1 MMFGKRPIQLAM
13 LATMVVVVAQS
24 GRAADNSATAV
35 ATQTLGTTV
44 NLPPLYEPTI
54 QSIGALAASGA
65 TSLKTFRSDARTQSI
80 RAALS
85 KVLLGA
91 PPSTITLDKANT
103 DPVLGEVAI
112 LCAPRGSYAG
122 KQLYQNYLNTLV
134 QNIDA
139 VSNKTTP
146 DSTILDALK
155 LLFASSGYNITDA
168 IGVDPK
174 AIADAATKN
183 NAACEV
189 DLKSYAPDYYG
200 VDMPERAPTAALTA
214 AAGGVVDLSIFG
226 PVGTLITTFLGLIQP
241 VLTQAA
247 SAVDQQRRDEAIQTA
262 LIDNEPKI
270 AEAGEQLADAIDS
283 YVGAAR
289 HRLAG
294 AFVEQLVSI
303 RTTPIDLSKVEE
315 CKTIKGENR
324 SPSGA
329 PDPAFIACWSVA
341 WGKIQPQVDKLN
353 TIGDNYDT
361 FVDAGTKS
369 AKSQFAT
376 IMANYKKIQA
386 GDNEIPI
393 SHVFDEIT
401 QFISF
406 ANAISA
412 AASKS
417 NIDKLKSEATA
428 AEKELAQ

>member
-1 MMFGKRPIQLAM
+1 MMVRKRRTQLAM
-13 LATMVVVVAQS
+13 LAAVVVVVAPS
-24 GRAADNSATAV
+24 VRAADNSATAV
-35 ATQTLGTTV
+35 TTQTLGTAV

-85 KVLLGA
+85 KVLLDA
-91 PPSTITLDKANT
+91 PPSTIILDKAST
-103 DPVLGEVAI
+103 DPAVGEVAI
-112 LCAPRGSYAG
+112 LCAPRAAYAG

-139 VSNKTTP
+139 VSNKTSP

-174 AIADAATKN
+174 AVADAVARNK
-183 NAACEV
+183 AACEA
-189 DLKSYAPDYYG
+189 DLKSYALDYYG
-200 VDMPERAPTAALTA
+200 ISLPEGPPAAALAA
-214 AAGGVVDLSIFG
+214 AAGGVVDMSFLG
-226 PVGTLITTFLGLIQP
+226 PAGTLITTFLGVIQP

-262 LIDNEPKI
+262 LVDNESKI
-270 AEAGEQLADAIDS
+270 TEAGEQLADAIDS
-283 YVGAAR
+283 YAAAAR

-294 AFVEQLVSI
+294 AFVEQLASI
-303 RTTPIDLSKVEE
+303 RTMPIDLSKVEE
-315 CKTIKGENR
+315 CKTIKGESR

-329 PDPAFIACWSVA
+329 PDPSFIACWRAA
-341 WGKIQPQVDKLN
+341 WATVQPQVDKLN

-361 FVDAGTKS
+361 FVDAGTKT

-401 QFISF
+401 QFINF
-406 ANAISA
+406 ANAIST
-412 AASKS
+412 AASNS
-417 NIDKLKSEATA
+417 NIDKLKSEAAA
-428 AEKELAQ
+428 AEKELAH

>member
-1 MMFGKRPIQLAM
+1 MFEKRPTQLAI
-13 LATMVVVVAQS
+13 VAAAVLMAQ
-24 GRAADNSATAV
+24 GGWAADNSATAV
-35 ATQTLGTTV
+35 TTQTLGATV

-54 QSIGALAASGA
+54 QSIGALTASGA

-103 DPVLGEVAI
+103 DQALGEVAV
-112 LCAPRGSYAG
+112 LCAPRAAYAG
-122 KQLYQNYLNTLV
+122 KQLYQSYLNTLV

-139 VSNKTTP
+139 VSSKTTQ

-155 LLFASSGYNITDA
+155 LLFASSGYSITDA

-174 AIADAATKN
+174 AVSDAATKN
-183 NAACEV
+183 KAACEA
-189 DLKSYAPDYYG
+189 DLKSYALDYYG
-200 VDMPERAPTAALTA
+200 VEMPEHVPTAALAA
-214 AAGGVVDLSIFG
+214 AAGGIVDLSFFG
-226 PVGTLITTFLGLIQP
+226 PVGTLISTFLGLVQP

-247 SAVDQQRRDEAIQTA
+247 NAVDQQRRGEAIQTA
-262 LIDNEPKI
+262 LIGNEPKI
-270 AEAGEQLADAIDS
+270 AEAGEQLADAIDA
-283 YVGAAR
+283 YVAATR

-294 AFVEQLVSI
+294 SFVEQLASI
-303 RTTPIDLSKVEE
+303 RSMPIDLSKVEE

-324 SPSGA
+324 LPSGA
-329 PDPAFIACWSVA
+329 PDPAFIACWSTA
-341 WGKIQPQVDKLN
+341 WAKIQPQADKLN

-361 FVDAGTKS
+361 FVDAGTKT

-386 GDNEIPI
+386 GDDQISV

-401 QFISF
+401 QFVSF
-406 ANAISA
+406 ANAINT

-417 NIDKLKSEATA
+417 NIDKLKSEGAA
-428 AEKELAQ
+428 AEKEIAQ